1 MNEHGQAFEMSNTS
15 WKLSFDVARQVAASE
30 DRKEEEGAAAVEN
43 PIPDFMDKCTT
54 SVEVLK
60 VPDTDKFCVKFSR
73 KAGSAMLFYDSA
85 TKYMDLLSICNNA
98 SLGEEEE

>member
-30 DRKEEEGAAAVEN
+30 DRKEEEGAAAGEN

-85 TKYMDLLSICNNA
+85 TKYMDLLSICNNGT
-98 SLGEEEE
+98 LGEEEE